1 MQELIDFMPPHLNQG
16 YNSDDEEIERVNY
29 DVIASSENDITP
41 EQAQEAATNDLE

>member
-1 MQELIDFMPPHLNQG
+1 MQELIDFMPPNLNQG